1 MWFKN
6 HTVFFI
12 FMQYNM
18 NSFRSSLYLILLV
31 FKYFQLPCY
40 ILYNC
45 QFIFWDKLYF
55 VLHSIYIYITF
66 KYFQHF
72 KLLNFLSHFLKI
84 FMIYFIILSFF
95 FNYSDYINTTKN
107 PEYELLQWMKKN
119 SSSKLIFIIYNIF
132 LSYFN
137 IILLIMFGFFLA
149 IPYYLKYYL
158 IIIKKLI
165 KYY

>member
-6 HTVFFI
+6 HIIFFI
-12 FMQYNM
+12 FMQYNNM

-95 FNYSDYINTTKN
+95 FLIILIISIQPKIRNTN
-107 PEYELLQWMKKN
+107 CCNEWKKIA
-119 SSSKLIFIIYNIF
+119 SKLIFIIF
-132 LSYFN
+132 
-137 IILLIMFGFFLA
+137 
-149 IPYYLKYYL
+149 
-158 IIIKKLI
+158 
-165 KYY
+165 